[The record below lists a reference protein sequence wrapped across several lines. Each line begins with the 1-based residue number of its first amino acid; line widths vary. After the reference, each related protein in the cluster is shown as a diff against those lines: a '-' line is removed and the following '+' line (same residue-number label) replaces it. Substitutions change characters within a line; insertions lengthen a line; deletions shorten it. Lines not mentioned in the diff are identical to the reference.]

1 MLRRRGHLAEVA
13 LDLRGAGGRIT
24 ADAAAALRAAFLAS
38 ADDDV
43 WVVWLRSA
51 DDFCVGLSEGAEPWP
66 ALPDLD
72 FVAALA
78 AVRAPVV
85 ASLRGRVEDEGFEL
99 SLVADVRVAERGAR
113 FRMNQ
118 LARGAVP
125 RMGGTQRLP
134 RLIGL
139 ERALRTILL
148 GAPIAARRALE
159 WGLVASVSASADA
172 AARMLCEELLERGP
186 LALRLGKEAVLRA
199 GDFTLDDG
207 ARFEHDLY
215 VLLQTTRDRAEGVRA
230 FLDKRRPKFQ
240 GR

>member
-1 MLRRRGHLAEVA
+1 MDLRR
-13 LDLRGAGGRIT
+13 AGGRIT
-24 ADAAAALRAAFLAS
+24 ADAAAALRDAFVACG
-38 ADDDV
+38 DDEV

-51 DDFCVGLSEGAEPWP
+51 GDFCVGLADEDEPWP

-78 AVRAPVV
+78 AVHAPVV

-99 SLVADVRVAERGAR
+99 ALAADVRVAEPGTR
-113 FRMNQ
+113 FRMTQ

-134 RLIGL
+134 RMIGV

-148 GAPIAARRALE
+148 GAPIPARRALD
-159 WGLVASVSASADA
+159 WGLVASVAGSADS
-172 AARMLCEELLERGP
+172 AARALCAELLERGP

-230 FLDKRRPKFQ
+230 FLDKRKPRFQ